1 MATETKCIEA
11 CSLNELLN
19 TIKWQ

>member
-1 MATETKCIEA
+1 MATETKCMGA